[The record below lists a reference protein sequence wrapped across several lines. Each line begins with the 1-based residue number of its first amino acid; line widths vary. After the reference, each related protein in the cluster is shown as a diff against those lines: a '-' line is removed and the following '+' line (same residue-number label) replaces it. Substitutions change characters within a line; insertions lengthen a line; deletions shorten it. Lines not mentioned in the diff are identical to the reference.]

1 MDVDHARGG
10 APLLQSLNDLTT
22 QDGRVELLSVISA
35 SIDVDVATLKPLEN
49 SVRLRGV
56 TPRVL
61 LAARGDHVAAQKILT
76 NLETDVGNEMWWDA
90 VQILLKQFFRDGAY

>member
-1 MDVDHARGG
+1 M
-10 APLLQSLNDLTT
+10 QSLNDLTT

-35 SIDVDVATLKPLEN
+35 SIDVDVAKLKPLEN